1 MDGRRVRKGFTRTGT
16 VTTTEFITDADLPRQ
31 DEVNRHTYTDGSNH
45 YGQQDRQHFHLLL
58 QSHRPVQ
65 AVQLPPVNNS
75 RHGRDCATETNQ
87 RRPEPQR
94 KTDPR
99 GRPVPQAEFAEQQ
112 PESGDYE
119 SHTNK
124 RQARSNVSQE
134 RTFESEVLPEI

>member
-16 VTTTEFITDADLPRQ
+16 VTTTEFITDTRLPRR
-31 DEVNRHTYTDGSNH
+31 DKVNGHTYAYPSNH
-45 YGQQDRQHFHLLL
+45 YGQQDRQQFHSLL
-58 QSHRPVQ
+58 QSHRAVQ
-65 AVQLPPVNNS
+65 AVQLPPVDNS
-75 RHGRDCATETNQ
+75 RHRGDRAAQTNQ
-87 RRPEPQR
+87 GRPEPQR

-119 SHTNK
+119 SHTNE